1 MSFIHYMQVP
11 LYYTPLIPGVKQK
24 TCRQRANMPF
34 LIILLLI
41 DFYDNQAKLIKS
53 GATSHISKLPRQME
67 KKSIYGFFS
76 KPSVI

>member
-53 GATSHISKLPRQME
+53 GATCQIGKLPRKI
-67 KKSIYGFFS
+67 KKSSYGFLN
-76 KPSVI
+76 KPDVI